1 MNHSFIKTYEMIDF
15 DNNKDRLFKEF
26 LSLAEEV
33 LISFQTRERYLEK
46 EIKWI
51 NQHFISLIKDISL
64 IDQRKHKKSLLEM
77 AISELELL
85 IDYDDDD
92 EDKAFDFIE
101 LVINLIN
108 KVKYLNQKQ
117 DDIKAYFVSN
127 ENYEKYANLGKES
140 VAS

>member
-1 MNHSFIKTYEMIDF
+1 MIDF

-64 IDQRKHKKSLLEM
+64 IDQRKHKKKFVEM

-108 KVKYLNQKQ
+108 KVKYLNQNKM
-117 DDIKAYFVSN
+117 I
-127 ENYEKYANLGKES
+127 
-140 VAS
+140 

>member
-1 MNHSFIKTYEMIDF
+1 MIDF

-64 IDQRKHKKSLLEM
+64 IDQRKHKKVCW
-77 AISELELL
+77 
-85 IDYDDDD
+85 
-92 EDKAFDFIE
+92 KWPFQ
-101 LVINLIN
+101 N
-108 KVKYLNQKQ
+108 
-117 DDIKAYFVSN
+117 
-127 ENYEKYANLGKES
+127 
-140 VAS
+140 